1 MSNRI
6 LIITGDTA
14 DARVLQN
21 ALNEA
26 KDNRFII
33 ERLTKLSDG
42 LKRIRKGGVD
52 AIMANLSLSDSQG
65 IKTFDKLFT
74 VAPHTPIMVLSALD
88 DEMLT
93 TEAVQSG
100 AQGYLTKGNFES
112 YLLSQSLHNM
122 IQRKAIEETFFI
134 EKARAEITLNS
145 ISDAVIS
152 TDVSGNVDYLNTA
165 AETMTGW
172 SREEAQGHPISEVMQ
187 IINGVTRKPESNPVY
202 FILQQNKSKALAAGT
217 ILIRR
222 DGNEAA
228 IEDSAAPI
236 HDWDGKLAG
245 AVIVFHDIT
254 ASQVMILKM
263 AHLAQHDFLTDL
275 PNRMLLSD
283 RIAQSI
289 ALAKRQGT
297 QLAVLYLDLDNF
309 KHINDSLG
317 HLVGDKLLQSVAQS
331 LQACVRSSDTVSRQG
346 GDEFIVLVTEN
357 KYVEHTANTANRI
370 LTVLSAPYSIGEQ
383 DIHVTTSIGISV
395 YPEDGQDSETLIKKA
410 DTAMYHAKEKGRNNY
425 QFFKSEMNVRAV
437 ERQFIEV
444 QLRRA
449 LDQQIF
455 ILHYQPKVN
464 LDTGVITGV
473 EALLRM
479 IEPGSGMVLPDRFVS
494 IAEDCGLIVPIG
506 QWVLREACSQTMRWK
521 RAGLKTVPVAVN
533 ISALELRQKDFVKD
547 VLVILKETGL
557 EADCLQLE
565 ITEDVLM
572 SDTESNIETLR
583 QFKKMGVQLTVDNFG
598 TGYSSLSYLNKFPI
612 DILKIDRSFVHDIGS
627 INDNG
632 AIAGAIIAMGISL
645 KQQVVAEG
653 VEERAQLTFL
663 KERNCEEGQGFF
675 FSHPLFA
682 EQFAV
687 LLTTGISETCCR

>member
-1 MSNRI
+1 MLNRI

-21 ALNEA
+21 VLNAA
-26 KDNRFII
+26 KDNLFVI
-33 ERLTKLSDG
+33 EHLTKLSDG

-52 AIMANLSLSDSQG
+52 AIMVDLSLSDSQG
-65 IKTFDKLFT
+65 IKTFDKLFA

-134 EKARAEITLNS
+134 EKARAAITLNS

-165 AETMTGW
+165 AEILTGW
-172 SREEAQGHPISEVMQ
+172 SRGEAKGHPISEVMH

-222 DGNEAA
+222 DGSETA

-236 HDWDGKLAG
+236 HDWDEKLAG
-245 AVIVFHDIT
+245 AVIVFHDIK
-254 ASQVMILKM
+254 ASQVMTLKM
-263 AHLAQHDFLTDL
+263 AHLAQHDFLTGL

-309 KHINDSLG
+309 KDINDSLG
-317 HLVGDKLLQSVAQS
+317 HSTGDKLLQSVAQS
-331 LQACVRSSDTVSRQG
+331 LQSCIRSSDTVSRQG
-346 GDEFIVLVTEN
+346 GDEFIVLVTGN
-357 KYVEHTANTANRI
+357 KYAEHTANTANRI
-370 LTVLSAPYSIGEQ
+370 LTVLSTPYSIAEQ

-425 QFFKSEMNVRAV
+425 QFFKSEMNVCAV

-444 QLRRA
+444 Q
-449 LDQQIF
+449 
-455 ILHYQPKVN
+455 
-464 LDTGVITGV
+464 
-473 EALLRM
+473 
-479 IEPGSGMVLPDRFVS
+479 
-494 IAEDCGLIVPIG
+494 
-506 QWVLREACSQTMRWK
+506 
-521 RAGLKTVPVAVN
+521 
-533 ISALELRQKDFVKD
+533 
-547 VLVILKETGL
+547 
-557 EADCLQLE
+557 
-565 ITEDVLM
+565 
-572 SDTESNIETLR
+572 
-583 QFKKMGVQLTVDNFG
+583 
-598 TGYSSLSYLNKFPI
+598 
-612 DILKIDRSFVHDIGS
+612 
-627 INDNG
+627 
-632 AIAGAIIAMGISL
+632 
-645 KQQVVAEG
+645 
-653 VEERAQLTFL
+653 
-663 KERNCEEGQGFF
+663 
-675 FSHPLFA
+675 
-682 EQFAV
+682 
-687 LLTTGISETCCR
+687 